1 MSHVTKISVVTTVL
15 ASSLFLGGCGLFG
28 AKEKANID
36 PPEGV
41 TLVDDESGLK
51 EVNGEEAA
59 KTDSK
64 EKATKTIKTELYLI
78 DKSGFVV
85 PQTLELP
92 SNTAVAQQALEYLVA
107 NGPVSEMLPNGFRAV
122 IPADTHVS
130 VDIKE
135 GVATADFSKEFAT
148 YQKEDELKILQ
159 AITYT
164 LTQFDTVDK
173 VVLKMNGTK
182 LNEMPVN
189 KTPISDGLNR
199 SVGINFDLSDVMD
212 VSNTMPLTVYYV
224 GGDEGSYYYVPVTKR
239 VKDTKTDT
247 ITAAVNEL
255 VKGPGL
261 ASSLLSGFMDDVALI
276 EEPKNEDGKVTLNFN
291 ENILGSFKEKKIS
304 KDVLD
309 TLVLSL
315 TEQKDIESVE
325 VLVQGKG
332 GLLDDAGKALSEPV
346 SRPAKVNTGSY

>member
-1 MSHVTKISVVTTVL
+1 MSHATKISVVTTVL

-28 AKEKANID
+28 EKEKASID

-41 TLVDDESGLK
+41 TLVDDEAGLK
-51 EVNGEEAA
+51 EVNGKEAV

-64 EKATKTIKTELYLI
+64 EEATKTIKTELYLI

-92 SNTAVAQQALEYLVA
+92 SKTAVAQQALEYLVA
-107 NGPVSEMLPNGFRAV
+107 DGPVSEMLPNGFRAV

-135 GVATADFSKEFAT
+135 GVATANFSKEFAT
-148 YQKEDELKILQ
+148 YKKEDELKILQ

-173 VVLKMNGTK
+173 VVLKLNGTEMK
-182 LNEMPVN
+182 EMPVN
-189 KTPISDGLNR
+189 KTPIADGLNR
-199 SVGINFDLSDVMD
+199 SVGINFDLSNVTDI
-212 VSNTMPLTVYYV
+212 SNTTPLTVYYI
-224 GGDEGSYYYVPVTKR
+224 GGDDGSYYYVPVTKR
-239 VKDTKTDT
+239 VNESNTDT

-261 ASSLLSGFMDDVALI
+261 ASSLISGFVDDVALI
-276 EEPKNEDGKVTLNFN
+276 AEPKNEDGKVTLNFN
-291 ENILGSFKEKKIS
+291 ENILGSFKERKIS
-304 KDVLD
+304 KEALD
-309 TLVLSL
+309 ALVLSL
-315 TEQKDIESVE
+315 TEQKDIKSVE

-332 GLLDDAGKALSEPV
+332 GLMDEAGKAITEPV
-346 SRPAKVNTGSY
+346 SRPAKVNTGSF

>member
-1 MSHVTKISVVTTVL
+1 MSNVTKISVVTTVL

-28 AKEKANID
+28 EKEKVSID

-41 TLVDDESGLK
+41 TLVDDEAGLK
-51 EVNGEEAA
+51 EVNGKEAA
-59 KTDSK
+59 KA
-64 EKATKTIKTELYLI
+64 EKTIKTELYLI
-78 DKSGFVV
+78 DKGGFVV

-92 SNTAVAQQALEYLVA
+92 ANTAVAQQALEYLVA
-107 NGPVSEMLPNGFRAV
+107 NGPVSQMLPNGFRAV

-173 VVLKMNGTK
+173 VVLKLNGTEMK
-182 LNEMPVN
+182 EMPVN
-189 KTPISDGLNR
+189 KTPISDELNR
-199 SVGINFDLSDVMD
+199 SVGINFDLSNVTD
-212 VSNTMPLTVYYV
+212 VSNTTPLTVYYI
-224 GGDEGSYYYVPVTKR
+224 GGDEGSNYYVPVTKR
-239 VKDTKTDT
+239 VKESNTDT
-247 ITAAVNEL
+247 ITQAVNEL

-276 EEPKNEDGKVTLNFN
+276 DQPKMKM
-291 ENILGSFKEKKIS
+291 EK
-304 KDVLD
+304 L
-309 TLVLSL
+309 
-315 TEQKDIESVE
+315 
-325 VLVQGKG
+325 
-332 GLLDDAGKALSEPV
+332 P
-346 SRPAKVNTGSY
+346 